1 MHDIIIPKG
10 FKFLGEHVGI
20 KRKRRD
26 LGVIYSENIC
36 NGSAVFTKNAFCG
49 VSIPI
54 GKKVIQNNEIQ
65 AVVVTSGIAN
75 VATEEEG
82 TKNALQIM
90 ESLSK
95 ELCINKYNILPSSTG
110 IIGPQLPIDKIINY
124 MPGVKNILKE
134 EKLEDFAKAILTT
147 DKNTKIRS
155 IQVED
160 KTILGIAKGSGM
172 MEPNMATMLVYILTD
187 ALIPKDKIYNILK
200 NAVDQSFNMISI
212 DTDTSTSDTVG
223 ILANGSMGEVDL
235 NDFSTAVTKISKDL
249 AKDIVRDGEGA
260 TKLIQVKV
268 TKSNSF
274 EDAKKIAKS
283 IVNSPLVKTAMYGND
298 PNWGRIIMAIGKT
311 EDVLV
316 YPKYVSI
323 KYGNHSIYNEGNV
336 VEENIQKIESY
347 LRENDTIDIQVTMG
361 TGKYEATVW
370 GCDLTKEYV
379 DINSLYST

>member
-1 MHDIIIPKG
+1 MYATRIPKG

-20 KRKRRD
+20 KRKRKD
-26 LGVIYSENIC
+26 LGVIYSEKVC
-36 NGSAVFTKNAFCG
+36 NGAAVFTKNTFSG

-54 GKKVIQNNEIQ
+54 GKKVVQNNEMQ
-65 AVVVTSGIAN
+65 AVIVTSGIAN

-82 TKNALQIM
+82 TKNTLQIM
-90 ESLSK
+90 ETLSN
-95 ELCINKYNILPSSTG
+95 ELSINKYDILPSSTG

-124 MPGVKNILKE
+124 MPEVKNILKE

-147 DKNTKIRS
+147 DNNTKIRS

-172 MEPNMATMLVYILTD
+172 IEPNMATMLVYILTD
-187 ALIPKDKIYNILK
+187 ALIPKDKIYSILK

-311 EDVLV
+311 KDVLV
-316 YPKYVSI
+316 YPKSVSI
-323 KYGNHSIYNEGNV
+323 KYGNYYIYKEGNR
-336 VEENIQKIESY
+336 VEENIKEIESY
-347 LRENDTIDIQVTMG
+347 LRRNDTIDIEVIMK
-361 TGKYEATVW
+361 TGECEATVW
-370 GCDLTKEYV
+370 GCDLSKEYV
-379 DINSLYST
+379 DINGLYRT